1 MGAAAIR
8 RDDDGSRRRDDGDGP
23 PPTSLSAP
31 SLMAQAAAR
40 AHRYAVV
47 CTLLSCAGLVG
58 WWAASRTSGGD
69 RVVGGGSVHVPPTA
83 FNAGSRPLPSSASA
97 ADVASAAYAASTAAN
112 APAVPAAPSS
122 APAHGGGPIGGP
134 VLESP
139 IDASWTVASSVLPNS
154 VTLLGIGDWGRDNA
168 QGQELVAPVLA
179 AWAGATGAAAVVSVG
194 DNVYPDG
201 VSPEVA
207 AAPGGAD
214 ALMAAYFSRAYAQPE
229 LASIPWY
236 VITGNHDYRG
246 QLQPQLSWAGDARWH
261 AGLSFT
267 HTWPLPGGG
276 CLAAVFTDTT
286 PLIPYYSSPEALAAH
301 PVLAA
306 NMGAADKDATV
317 RWTLAALRAAARE
330 CGAVFVFGHH
340 PLLSPGEHGD
350 NPALRVVYDAAL
362 EAARVDA
369 FVSGHDHL
377 LAHSR
382 DAPGGTEHFITGGGS
397 LLDDLGEGNLHRSP
411 STRFLALKQ
420 GFTVHSV
427 NATHVAHSFVWAGKG
442 APTSAVPGREAPIPG
457 TVVHQIVRELRPKAG
472 EDAAR

>member
-1 MGAAAIR
+1 MGATAVR
-8 RDDDGSRRRDDGDGP
+8 RDDDDNDFAP
-23 PPTSLSAP
+23 PQP
-31 SLMAQAAAR
+31 SSPSFLAQAAGR
-40 AHRYAVV
+40 ALRCAVV
-47 CTLLSCAGLVG
+47 GTLLSFAGLVG

-69 RVVGGGSVHVPPTA
+69 RVVGGSGSVHVPPTA
-83 FNAGSRPLPSSASA
+83 FNAVSRPSPSFAST
-97 ADVASAAYAASTAAN
+97 ASTAA
-112 APAVPAAPSS
+112 APLAPPSAPS
-122 APAHGGGPIGGP
+122 PAHGGGPKGGP
-134 VLESP
+134 VVESP
-139 IDASWTVASSVLPNS
+139 SDASWTVASAVLPNS

-201 VSPEVA
+201 VPAEVA
-207 AAPGGAD
+207 AATGGAD
-214 ALMAAYFSRAYAQPE
+214 ALMTAFFSRAYSQPE
-229 LASIPWY
+229 LAKIPWY
-236 VITGNHDYRG
+236 VISGNHDYRG
-246 QLQPQLSWAGDARWH
+246 QLQPQLAWAGDARWH

-267 HTWPLPGGG
+267 HSWPLPGGG

-286 PLIPYYSSPEALAAH
+286 PLIPYYSTPEVLAAH

-306 NMGAADKDATV
+306 NLGAADKDATV
-317 RWTLAALRAAARE
+317 RWTLAAVRAAARE

-350 NPALRVVYDAAL
+350 NPAMRAAYEGAL

-382 DAPGGTEHFITGGGS
+382 DAPDGTEHFITGGGS
-397 LLDDLGEGNLHRSP
+397 LLDDLGEGDLHRSP
-411 STRFLALKQ
+411 STHFLALKQ

-442 APTSAVPGREAPIPG
+442 APVSAVPGRDAPIPG
-457 TVVHQIVRELRPKAG
+457 TVVYQLVRELRPKVAG